1 MRVYFSPW
9 DARWRSWAVPEFHDG
24 RHVHETY
31 CVRGNS
37 GVDSVI
43 GSTCCKP
50 IQRQL
55 ERRLL
60 HSDDHSENGWSK
72 SFSITCYGTKFTV
85 GVSGQ
90 ALDTELITGMV
101 TFTGTGTFSGSVT
114 QSGEFDQTASANT
127 TTVTCSG
134 SAKSP
139 GYITNTGYAVYDAPS
154 TSSASG
160 TYTVASAG
168 TGTMMVQTG
177 QGEAPLVLSLGDF
190 NSANVASVVLLTK
203 TAGDEWEPSVG
214 TAVLK

>member
-1 MRVYFSPW
+1 MKRIALGAIAGLILSLAAHAANPSNASLKGAYF
-9 DARWRSWAVPEFHDG
+9 
-24 RHVHETY
+24 
-31 CVRGNS
+31 
-37 GVDSVI
+37 
-43 GSTCCKP
+43 
-50 IQRQL
+50 IQMTTVKMV
-55 ERRLL
+55 
-60 HSDDHSENGWSK
+60 GWSK

-190 NSANVASVVLLTK
+190 NSANVAGVVLLTK